1 MSAKANRPDRP
12 SLIFFHSPR
21 SGRSRRAEGYLSQVL
36 QRRGNHET
44 FQIYRVDASEQPEL
58 AQRFE
63 IEDVPTIVVVENKS
77 VRGRV
82 SPGGC
87 TEIERLLR
95 PWLR

>member
-1 MSAKANRPDRP
+1 MGTKADRP
-12 SLIFFHSPR
+12 RLIFFHSSR
-21 SGRSRRAEGYLSQVL
+21 SGRSRRVEGYLSQVL

-44 FQIYRVDASEQPEL
+44 FRIYRVDTSEHPEL
-58 AQRFE
+58 AERFD
-63 IEDVPTIVVVENKS
+63 IQDVPTLVVVENKS